1 MKVDSWRKHVILS
14 IFTIWMEKE
23 DNFIN
28 EYKTIYYL
36 FGKEMDN

>member
-1 MKVDSWRKHVILS
+1 MKVDSWIKHVILS

-23 DNFIN
+23 DTFIN
-28 EYKTIYYL
+28 DYKTIYYL